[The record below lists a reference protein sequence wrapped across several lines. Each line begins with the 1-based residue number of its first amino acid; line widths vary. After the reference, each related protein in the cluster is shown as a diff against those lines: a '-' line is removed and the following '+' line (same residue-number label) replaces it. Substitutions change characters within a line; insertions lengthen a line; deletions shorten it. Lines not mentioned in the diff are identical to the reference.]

1 MSHLSGEILYRLA
14 GLVVWDMGF
23 EEEDARNMRHML
35 ECESCYRRL
44 CANMAMMEALDD
56 MGLSEA
62 LPAREEKAP
71 ATVKRIEPR
80 KIAAEKKRTA
90 RVEISLTV
98 SGLCPTLEVVSASG
112 GWSFAAAELV
122 CAQGGE
128 LALCPPTRLE
138 DMADPDT
145 FVEVDPVD
153 QRLVVRL
160 SDAQWKQS
168 PQATLLLSGGRSYS
182 LSLSQGSTKLPV
194 LPEGRYRLLLE
205 K

>member
-56 MGLSEA
+56 IGLSEA
-62 LPAREEKAP
+62 VPAREKKAP
-71 ATVKRIEPR
+71 APVKRIEPR
-80 KIAAEKKRTA
+80 KIASEKKRTA
-90 RVEISLTV
+90 RVEIGLTV
-98 SGLCPTLEVVSASG
+98 CGPCPALEVVSASG
-112 GWSFAAAELV
+112 GWSFVAAELV
-122 CAQGGE
+122 CAKGE
-128 LALCPPTRLE
+128 KLALCPPTRLE
-138 DMADPDT
+138 DLADPGT
-145 FVEVDPVD
+145 FVEVDQED

-160 SDAQWKQS
+160 SDSQWKQN

-182 LSLSQGSTKLPV
+182 LPLSRGSTKLPT